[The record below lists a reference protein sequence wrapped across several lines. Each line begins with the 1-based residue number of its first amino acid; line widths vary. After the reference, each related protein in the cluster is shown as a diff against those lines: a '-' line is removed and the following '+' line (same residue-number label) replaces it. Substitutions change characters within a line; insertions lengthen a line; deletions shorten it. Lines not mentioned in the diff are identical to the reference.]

1 MNIITVASIITLV
14 ISYLLGSISASIII
28 GKKTKGIDIR
38 EKGSKNAGTTNALRI
53 LGKKAGA
60 IVLICDVLKAV
71 IAIGIAIII
80 SKITK
85 ADDEALLKSAAA
97 IAVILGHIF
106 PVFYGFKGG
115 KGVAT
120 SLGSIL
126 MLDGKIGLV
135 CLVFALVIIIATRM
149 VSLGSILAAVLFPI
163 LTFAWAPK
171 YFIISLAIAIIVI
184 VKHRTNIQRILSGNE
199 NKLSFKNK

>member
-1 MNIITVASIITLV
+1 MEIITFASIITAV
-14 ISYLLGSISASIII
+14 ISYLLGSINTSIII

-38 EKGSKNAGTTNALRI
+38 EKGSKNAGTTNALRV

-60 IVLICDVLKAV
+60 IVLICDILKAV
-71 IAIGIAIII
+71 ISIGIAILV
-80 SKITK
+80 SNITK
-85 ADDEALLKSAAA
+85 ADDEVLLKSVAA

-120 SLGSIL
+120 ALGSIL
-126 MLDGKIGLV
+126 MLDGEIGV
-135 CLVFALVIIIATRM
+135 ICLLFALVIIIATKM

-163 LTFAWAPK
+163 LTFVLAPK
-171 YFIISLAIAIIVI
+171 YFFISLAIAIIVI
-184 VKHRTNIQRILSGNE
+184 IKHRANIQRILEGKE
-199 NKLSFKNK
+199 NKLSFKK